1 MAEKDWEDF
10 GWQGLRLRVPSDWNL
25 GRVDGDAEKGYARL
39 DDAEIVRAEIEW
51 RKLKGREV
59 GVPLSDLVDRYLEG
73 LKKKADKAGAG
84 FEVQRRARFL
94 REKQWLDGY
103 DYEVFTWDA
112 DFRAFNIALRF
123 VSTQRV
129 VLLRVLAQRDEDQ
142 IDVVERIFRSLREE
156 ADREEYLWC
165 VYGLR
170 FFMPAE
176 FALVGHELKSGHI
189 QLRFQQGRK
198 ECRVHRL
205 SMARLLLKGSDVEQ
219 WYPAFFKKQ
228 LRDFVI
234 DITREEVEGHVGL
247 RLAGRPRSR
256 WRQLLRPLPFVN
268 PRPRLFMDA
277 RIWHRQD
284 QDKIS
289 VVEYLYRKKDDASD
303 IVETVVHGH
312 FIEEAEVKPGGDDV
326 VPTDEE

>member
-1 MAEKDWEDF
+1 MAKNGWEDF
-10 GWQGLRLRVPSDWNL
+10 GWQGLRLHVPTDWNL

-73 LKKKADKAGAG
+73 LKKKADKSGAG

-103 DYEVFTWDA
+103 DYELFTWDA
-112 DFRAFNIALRF
+112 DFRAFNLALRF

-129 VLLRVLAQRDEDQ
+129 ILLRILAQRNEDLV
-142 IDVVERIFRSLREE
+142 DVVDRVFRSLRDE
-156 ADREEYLWC
+156 ADRDQHLWC

-176 FALVGHELKSGHI
+176 FALSGHELKSGHI
-189 QLRFQQGRK
+189 QLRFEQGRR

-219 WYPAFFKKQ
+219 WYPVFFKKQ

-234 DITREEVEGHVGL
+234 DITQEQVEGHVGL

-289 VVEYLYRKKDDASD
+289 VVEYLYRKRDDTSD

-312 FIEEAEVKPGGDDV
+312 FIEEAKVKSGGDDV
-326 VPTDEE
+326 FPTNEE

>member
-1 MAEKDWEDF
+1 MAKKGWEDF
-10 GWQGLRLRVPSDWNL
+10 GWQGLRLHVPTDWNL

-59 GVPLSDLVDRYLEG
+59 GVPLSDLVDRYLKG

-103 DYEVFTWDA
+103 DYELFTWDA
-112 DFRAFNIALRF
+112 DFRAFNLALRF
-123 VSTQRV
+123 ISTQRV
-129 VLLRVLAQRDEDQ
+129 VLLRILAQRDEDMA
-142 IDVVERIFRSLREE
+142 DVVDRVFRSLRDE
-156 ADREEYLWC
+156 ADSDKYLWC

-176 FALVGHELKSGHI
+176 FALAGHELKSGHI
-189 QLRFQQGRK
+189 QLRFEKGRR

-205 SMARLLLKGSDVEQ
+205 SMAQLLLKGSDVEQ

-234 DITREEVEGHVGL
+234 DITQEEVEGHVGL

-284 QDKIS
+284 QDKIC

-312 FIEEAEVKPGGDDV
+312 FIEEAEVKPRGDDV
-326 VPTDEE
+326 VPTNEE